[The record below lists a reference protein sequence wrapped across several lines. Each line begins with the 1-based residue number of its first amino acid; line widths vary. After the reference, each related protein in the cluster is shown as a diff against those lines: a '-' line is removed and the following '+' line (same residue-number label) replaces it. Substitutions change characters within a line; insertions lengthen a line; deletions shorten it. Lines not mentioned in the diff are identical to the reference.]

1 MKATALLA
9 PALILLV
16 ALYSY
21 VAWER
26 NAPSAQTPSTHSVEA
41 LAGEVDSENR
51 FQHTVLVTPFPSAVG
66 EISKQCSG
74 VVVSP
79 RAILSAGH
87 CFCSRRKVN
96 PTGQE
101 GSFVIDSSACATRA
115 VVTTLVYEQSER
127 GAGPSFQAREYQG
140 TIRIHP
146 GFKITLGAQEDVLS
160 STGDLAIISLDTPV
174 DADLSPI
181 PLASTDVQLNETVVL
196 VGYGY
201 DETFGTLGGRRRYL
215 KVRIIGLPDAVG
227 GRGLLEK
234 LSQTRYKGDSGG
246 PCLRE
251 TVQGMELVGILN
263 RGLERNPS
271 FTSTH
276 LHGNWLKEELQRA
289 SISEQTPQPSAPR
302 AHSCDTTRLG
312 TSSCGGVPSRP
323 QRWRTAFEIHGAFP
337 FHADWSGRAKRPG
350 KQTPVDG

>member
-1 MKATALLA
+1 MDTWRARGHLKAIALLA
-9 PALILLV
+9 PALILVV
-16 ALYSY
+16 ALFSY
-21 VAWER
+21 IAWER
-26 NAPSAQTPSTHSVEA
+26 NAPSAQSMAAKEPPSLPASDAGPPPSTNSVEA

-51 FQHTVLVTPFPSAVG
+51 FQHTVIVTPFPSSTG

-96 PTGQE
+96 HTGKE
-101 GSFVIDSSACATRA
+101 DSFIIDNSACATKA

-127 GAGPSFQAREYQG
+127 GSGPSFQAREYQG

-146 GFKITLGAQEDVLS
+146 GFKITIDKQENVLS
-160 STGDLAIISLDTPV
+160 STGDLAIISLSTPV
-174 DADLSPI
+174 DAGLSPI
-181 PLASTDVQLNETVVL
+181 PLASTDVRPNETVIL

-201 DETFGTLGGRRRYL
+201 DEIFGTLGGSRRYL
-215 KVRIIGLPDAVG
+215 KTKVIGLPDATG

-251 TVQGMELVGILN
+251 TAQGMELVGILN
-263 RGLERNPS
+263 RSLEPNPS

-276 LHGNWLKEELQRA
+276 LHGGWLKEELQRA
-289 SISEQTPQPSAPR
+289 SISEQA
-302 AHSCDTTRLG
+302 
-312 TSSCGGVPSRP
+312 P
-323 QRWRTAFEIHGAFP
+323 QR
-337 FHADWSGRAKRPG
+337 
-350 KQTPVDG
+350 